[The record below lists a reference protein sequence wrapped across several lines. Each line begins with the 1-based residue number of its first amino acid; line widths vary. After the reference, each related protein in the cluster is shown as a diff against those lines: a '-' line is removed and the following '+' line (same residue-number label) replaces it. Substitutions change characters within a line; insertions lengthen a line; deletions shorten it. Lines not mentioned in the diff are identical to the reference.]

1 MTETI
6 RWDNC
11 EIYINGVKL
20 GALSAF
26 AGQGYQPKQNI
37 DSEHSVPPPKSDGR
51 EKAEEVDQNENSYY
65 PVRHELIGE
74 FEKIGVTAYLRHQR
88 EKAKIRKRYSPF
100 KGRPGL
106 DWMQYFVK
114 RSDLTHSVKL
124 KWSRAADNDTWYI
137 CGFDVHVSMTDQD
150 KSESAK
156 TEELRQQVVIQAE
169 RIDALAAEN
178 AKLRQE
184 NGELDRENSELE
196 KQNQVQQRRI
206 TELELAYRHSLDDLI
221 CAEVNLSMLR
231 RTHGL

>member
-1 MTETI
+1 MTDTI

-37 DSEHSVPPPKSDGR
+37 DSGHSAPPPKSDGR
-51 EKAEEVDQNENSYY
+51 EKEEADDQNEDLYY
-65 PVRHELIGE
+65 RVHHELIGA

-88 EKAKIRKRYSPF
+88 EKSKMRKRYSSF

-106 DWMQYFVK
+106 DWIQYFVK

-137 CGFDVHVSMTDQD
+137 CGFDVLVYMVDQD

-184 NGELDRENSELE
+184 NERLTSSIQESGANEECR
-196 KQNQVQQRRI
+196 
-206 TELELAYRHSLDDLI
+206 
-221 CAEVNLSMLR
+221 AEANLSMLR